1 MRFGRRKTDEVG
13 DDQVEEFDDPEEL
26 PDPGRGPYDHDAVE
40 TGDDYVDLGS
50 LLVRPFEGTELR
62 MQVDEESETVLAV
75 LLMSETGALE
85 LRAFAAPREG
95 DLWADVR
102 REIGAD
108 TARRGGTTDE
118 RQGPFGP
125 ELYCEL
131 PVTLEDG
138 TAATQPSRVIGH
150 NGPRW
155 FLRATL
161 LGEPAIEPEKAEVW
175 EEAIAAVVVRRGTDA
190 MPPGEALPLELPAD
204 ARRID

>member
-1 MRFGRRKTDEVG
+1 MRSWRKKGDEVG
-13 DDQVEEFDDPEEL
+13 DDQAEELDDLEEL

-62 MQVDEESETVLAV
+62 MQVDEETGAVLAV
-75 LLMSETGALE
+75 LLMTESGALE

-95 DLWADVR
+95 DLWSDVR

-131 PVTLEDG
+131 PVTLDDG
-138 TAATQPSRVIGH
+138 TAATQPSRIIGH
-150 NGPRW
+150 NGARW

-161 LGEPAIEPEKAEVW
+161 LGQPAVEPENAEVW
-175 EEAIAAVVVRRGTDA
+175 EEAIAAVVVRRGADA
-190 MPPGEALPLELPAD
+190 MPPGEALPLELPAE
-204 ARRID
+204 ARRVE